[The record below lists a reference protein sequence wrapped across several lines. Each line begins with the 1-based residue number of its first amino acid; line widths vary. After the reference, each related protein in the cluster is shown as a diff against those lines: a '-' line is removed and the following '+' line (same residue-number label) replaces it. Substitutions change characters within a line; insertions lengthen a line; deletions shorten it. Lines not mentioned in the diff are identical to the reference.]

1 MTAVF
6 TAKAQPKPMRN
17 PFPQSA
23 QDKRTSRIIASAVSR
38 DGENKPAA
46 PTTEMQ
52 PTETATE
59 PSALE
64 TRAKPKKKPPNA

>member
-1 MTAVF
+1 MF

-23 QDKRTSRIIASAVSR
+23 QGKRTSRVIASVVSW
-38 DGENKPAA
+38 DGKISPAA

-64 TRAKPKKKPPNA
+64 VRAKPKKKPPNA